1 MKHIAIIGAG
11 PAGLMAAEAALAQG
25 ARVDIYDA
33 MPSAGRKFLMAG
45 KSGLNI
51 THTEDEDLFRQRY
64 EAPDARLAAM
74 VEAFGPS
81 EIVKWMAGLG
91 IEAHV
96 GSSGRVFPIGMKASP
111 LLRRWLAR
119 LGEAGA
125 KLHTRHRWA
134 GWDEAGALT
143 FETMTGRVAV
153 KADAVVLALGGASWK
168 RLGSDGAWAEILAK
182 KGVALEAFA
191 PSNCGFVADWS
202 AKMAAHEGAPVKG
215 VSLSVNGQSVRGDFV
230 ITKSGIESGA
240 VYPLAAALRR
250 DLAKKRRAILTIDLL
265 PETDEAALIARLAAQ
280 HPKDSFSNRLRKAA
294 RIDGAKAALLFEV
307 TKGAPPRD
315 AEALARLIKALP
327 LTLTGTAPMDTA
339 ISTAGGVPWEALDDG
354 LMLKALPGVY
364 CAGEMIAWDA
374 PTGGY
379 LLTACLATGRVA
391 GRAAVQKTGS

>member
-1 MKHIAIIGAG
+1 MKHVAIIGAG
-11 PAGLMAAEAALAQG
+11 PAGLMAAEAALAEG
-25 ARVDIYDA
+25 GRADIYDA

-51 THTEDEDLFRQRY
+51 THSEDEAQFRQRY
-64 EAPDARLAAM
+64 DAPDARLAAM

-125 KLHTRHRWA
+125 VLHTRHRWT

-153 KADAVVLALGGASWK
+153 KPDAAVLALGGASWK
-168 RLGSDGAWAEILAK
+168 RLGSDGTWANLLVA
-182 KGVALEAFA
+182 KGVALEPFA
-191 PSNCGFVADWS
+191 PSNCGFIADWS
-202 AKMAAHEGAPVKG
+202 SKMAAHEGAPVKG
-215 VSLSVNGQSVRGDFV
+215 VSLSAHGQSVRGDFV
-230 ITKSGIESGA
+230 ITKTGIESGA
-240 VYPLAAALRR
+240 VYPLAAVLRR
-250 DLAKKRRAILTIDLL
+250 DLAKKRRAELTIDLL
-265 PETDEAALIARLAAQ
+265 PETDEAALTARLAAQ

-294 RIDGAKAALLFEV
+294 RLDGAKAALLFEV
-307 TKGAPPRD
+307 TKGSPPRD
-315 AEALARLIKALP
+315 PAGLARLIKALP

-339 ISTAGGVPWEALDDG
+339 ISTAGGVPWDALDDG
-354 LMLKALPGVY
+354 LMLKALPGVH

-391 GRAAVQKTGS
+391 GRGAAKSS